1 MKTKSLLGSL
11 LARKDIWRRIAI
23 ERLTEPLHL
32 NAIAAVVALV
42 GDTRLKIQF
51 DLLVRQQHAYGL
63 LAAADLAKS
72 RGLSRV
78 TAIELG
84 VGGGTGLLNIC
95 ELSERIR
102 RETGVAFDVVG
113 FDTGKGL
120 PPPKDHR
127 DHPELYRSGWFPMD
141 VDAVRAA
148 LPANARLVLG
158 DLSETTHDFIQ
169 TLDPQAPVGFVTLD
183 VDFYSSSR
191 AALELLKGNANC
203 YLPYFP
209 LYVDDIALPSNTQFA
224 GELLAIKEFNDENAY
239 RKIDFDWN
247 LVHQRVFKHAE
258 WLTHMYKVHVLDH
271 AERNDLRHADVV
283 IAPNPYLEKKRKG
296 A

>member
-1 MKTKSLLGSL
+1 MKSLLGSL

-32 NAIAAVVALV
+32 NAISAVVALI

-63 LAAADLAKS
+63 LAAADGARA

-78 TAIELG
+78 TVIELG

-95 ELSERIR
+95 ELGARIT
-102 RETGVAFDVVG
+102 RETGVSFDVVG

-120 PPPKDHR
+120 PPPKDYR
-127 DHPELYRSGWFPMD
+127 DHPELYRGGWFPMD
-141 VDAVRAA
+141 VEAVRAA

-158 DLSETTHDFIQ
+158 DLRDTTAEFVR
-169 TLDPQAPVGFVTLD
+169 TLDAPIGFVTLD

-191 AALELLKGNANC
+191 AALELLKGPPDR
-203 YLPYFP
+203 YLPYFS

-224 GELLAIKEFNDENAY
+224 GELLAIKEFNDENRL

-271 AERNDLRHADVV
+271 AERNDLREADVV
-283 IAPNPYLEKKRKG
+283 VAPNPYLHHAQR
-296 A
+296 